1 MCHTARARGGAR
13 AVMAPAGAGALLG
26 AGGRAGEGTGGSGRG
41 GDGGSG
47 GGGTGGAAGGA
58 HSASGGRADVERL
71 GTLAARDARALC
83 GGATPLRIAPR
94 ALQATQA
101 ALRELQAARE
111 ACERAPVEYLR
122 QYGPD
127 APFFKQLE
135 GTARVLGGV
144 RALELVAEP
153 ETRPFPRAPSSYA
166 PFASLRHLRLER
178 CAVARGA
185 GAEAIA
191 ALRDALEALELERC
205 TALLAADD
213 GATDASEARGEGVG
227 ALGEALLCGADE
239 ASLDDA
245 PAWPRLSSLRAR
257 KCGLE
262 RLSAACLRAAAGG
275 GALTRLDLS
284 WNSLERL
291 DALGCVR
298 TLVMVDVSFNR
309 LASLRGLEAS
319 AASLEVLAARGNALA
334 RVASAL
340 PLPHLAALDLAGNVL
355 ADVSDVA
362 RLASLSSLRALCLEE
377 NPVAWASG
385 YRLGVLAAF
394 AGALVTLDGD
404 APTVTEAA
412 ATVRATPARGLPGA
426 RAQGNADVDA
436 AAAARAQQHLSP
448 RALPERL
455 ETAWRR
461 GSLDGGSSDDS
472 GDSSARTGDGAGG
485 IERRAGGGRRRRPR
499 IRTIAEAEESARGGA
514 TWVAHAATPSGA
526 TAGGG
531 GGSRSSG
538 VSETASP
545 LRQPPLLGALAAG
558 EAEADALRERA
569 EEFKRQSGSQWL
581 TSFNEWLDRRVPVLR
596 EREHGAGAD
605 SPSSP
610 CTPRTPP
617 DAVLEADLEQLL
629 SSVRSAR
636 AARATTPHVLPRSGS
651 PPRYEDAVLHPRPAS
666 SSTGAVDGACA
677 LPAQAKAATPT
688 MRELVARKRG
698 GVSGDGSDGSG
709 SDCGG
714 VWYVQSPLAR
724 GGSALGDARWRR
736 AQSDTS
742 DTTSDSQLDSG
753 SDSRS
758 PLEDTDSE
766 DEALGIGSAGGAGYR
781 VCGMNGL
788 RGVATGP
795 SIVED
800 HIRYYRAGSKSVAAA
815 ASSPPPTAR
824 LRGSGVQLTPERV
837 EREIGASQRENA
849 DALARRAAVLAPP
862 QRGDC

>member
-1 MCHTARARGGAR
+1 
-13 AVMAPAGAGALLG
+13 MAPAGAGALLG
-26 AGGRAGEGTGGSGRG
+26 AGGRAGEGTGGGGRG

-47 GGGTGGAAGGA
+47 GGGTGGAAGSA

-213 GATDASEARGEGVG
+213 AATDASEARGEGVG

-340 PLPHLAALDLAGNVL
+340 PLAHLAALDLAGNVL

-412 ATVRATPARGLPGA
+412 AT
-426 RAQGNADVDA
+426 
-436 AAAARAQQHLSP
+436 QHLSP

-526 TAGGG
+526 TAGGS

-629 SSVRSAR
+629 SS
-636 AARATTPHVLPRSGS
+636 HW
-651 PPRYEDAVLHPRPAS
+651 
-666 SSTGAVDGACA
+666 
-677 LPAQAKAATPT
+677 
-688 MRELVARKRG
+688 RG
-698 GVSGDGSDGSG
+698 
-709 SDCGG
+709 
-714 VWYVQSPLAR
+714 
-724 GGSALGDARWRR
+724 RR
-736 AQSDTS
+736 
-742 DTTSDSQLDSG
+742 
-753 SDSRS
+753 
-758 PLEDTDSE
+758 
-766 DEALGIGSAGGAGYR
+766 R
-781 VCGMNGL
+781 VC
-788 RGVATGP
+788 
-795 SIVED
+795 
-800 HIRYYRAGSKSVAAA
+800 A
-815 ASSPPPTAR
+815 ASPS
-824 LRGSGVQLTPERV
+824 
-837 EREIGASQRENA
+837 
-849 DALARRAAVLAPP
+849 
-862 QRGDC
+862 